1 MSDDQTPGPALSRPM
16 TPNQGGYRAGARPT
30 LADIA
35 QAAGVSRMTVS
46 NALNGRGGVSA
57 EMRDRIREIARD
69 KGYVTNWVAK
79 KLSDSRTGGET
90 GIIGVIAEI
99 HTPFMGE
106 VVSAISGAVRDQ
118 DRDMLVYSLPDPG
131 KSFPG
136 NVLDLLLHAVDGVI
150 AVIPRDTGD
159 FHLLAS
165 AGVPMVVV
173 DPLVEGLNMPS
184 VAADSY
190 GGARCAMAHL
200 IALGHRKIAFLA
212 GEERRLSAQ
221 ERLRGYREALQD
233 AGIPYRDDYVV
244 NANYLPEPARAA
256 TTALL
261 ALDDP
266 PTAIF
271 AGNDASAL
279 SAIAVIEQAGLAVPE
294 DVSIIG
300 FDDVSL
306 ASQANR
312 GLTTIRQPFAEIGAA
327 AVQLLLD
334 IRAGD
339 QDAPA
344 SRLSLPVKLITRTTT
359 ANPRPAKP
367 LD

>member
-1 MSDDQTPGPALSRPM
+1 MTEESTSRDAAAAP
-16 TPNQGGYRAGARPT
+16 PSGKERRAGARPT

-35 QAAGVSRMTVS
+35 QAAGVTRMTVS
-46 NALNGRGGVSA
+46 NALNGRGGVSDD
-57 EMRDRIREIARD
+57 MRERIREIARE

-79 KLSDSRTGGET
+79 KLSDSRSGSET

-118 DRDMLVYSLPDPG
+118 GRDMLVYSLPDPG

-150 AVIPRDTGD
+150 AVIPRDTRD
-159 FHLLAS
+159 FHMLAA

-173 DPLVEGLNMPS
+173 DPLKETIDMPS

-190 GGARCAMAHL
+190 GGACCAMRHL
-200 IALGHRKIAFLA
+200 IELGHRKIAFLA
-212 GEERRLSAQ
+212 GEARRLSAQ
-221 ERLRGYREALQD
+221 ERLRGYRDVLREAGL
-233 AGIPYRDDYVV
+233 AYRAEYVV
-244 NANYLPEPARAA
+244 EADFLPEPARPA
-256 TTALL
+256 TEGLL

-279 SAIAVIEQAGLAVPE
+279 SAISTIEQAGLSVPE
-294 DVSIIG
+294 DISVVG

-306 ASQANR
+306 ASQARR
-312 GLTTIRQPFAEIGAA
+312 GLTTIRQPFADIGAA

-334 IRAGD
+334 LRAGD
-339 QDAPA
+339 PEAA
-344 SRLSLPVKLITRTTT
+344 TRHITLPVELIRRETT
-359 ANPRPAKP
+359 APPRGDG
-367 LD
+367 LRR